1 MIKKENY
8 VKLKEK
14 YGNIASWAIWD
25 KPCKSKKK
33 DNISGEEWCLNDDE
47 LMKNIKTKYV
57 LVALNPHGDENAIQ
71 SKKQDKPWSQNFHT
85 SANDRKLRDAVRGT
99 SFEGSYITD
108 LFKNKPTEGEESLK
122 KVINEDNEKK
132 AVEELEKEIALISD
146 NVILI
151 ALGNKVFDVLIRHLS
166 GPYVIRKIKHF
177 ACRYIKK
184 NHDKKSNEYR
194 EEIENLIQRLE
205 KKRNT

>member
-25 KPCKSKKK
+25 KPCKSKKN
-33 DNISGEEWCLNDDE
+33 DNISGEKWCLNDDE

-57 LVALNPHGDENAIQ
+57 LVALNPYGGKNAKR
-71 SKKQDKPWSQNFHT
+71 SKKQDNTLPWKQNFHT

-99 SFEGSYITD
+99 SLEGSYITD
-108 LFKNKPTEGEESLK
+108 LFKRIPTEGQKSLK
-122 KVINEDNEKK
+122 IKEKDIIK
-132 AVEELEKEIALISD
+132 SVKELEDEIALISD
-146 NVILI
+146 NTILI
-151 ALGNKVFDVLIRHLS
+151 ALGDVVFDNLIKYLS
-166 GPYVIRKIKHF
+166 GPYVIRKIRHF
-177 ACRYIKK
+177 AYRYAKKKDGYKKEIK
-184 NHDKKSNEYR
+184 R
-194 EEIENLIQRLE
+194 LIQRLE